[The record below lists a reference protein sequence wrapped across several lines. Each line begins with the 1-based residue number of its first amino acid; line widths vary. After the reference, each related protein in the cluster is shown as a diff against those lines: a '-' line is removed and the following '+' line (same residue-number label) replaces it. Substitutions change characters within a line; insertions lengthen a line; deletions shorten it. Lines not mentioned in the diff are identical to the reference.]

1 MKAFVVTG
9 YGLNC
14 EEETAAAYRRAGAE
28 ALIVH
33 AEDLFSGARPL
44 SAAAIVHITGGFS
57 FGDNLGSGRVFAT
70 RLRYDRRGG
79 ATTLAEEL
87 LAWTRGG
94 GQLIGVCNGFQILV
108 KAGLLPNLSGELLQE
123 VTLAPNTPSGFVD
136 RWVRCATAPSPSPA
150 FAGLSALD
158 LPIRHGEGRLL
169 YANDE
174 VAAACSGLVPLRY
187 VAGLDGRTTNPNG
200 STGAAAALTDPTGRV
215 LGMMPH
221 PEAFLDAS
229 LHPNRG
235 AAPAVTGQPVFDN
248 IVAAARDHA

>member
-1 MKAFVVTG
+1 MKAFGVTG
-9 YGLNC
+9 YGVYC

-28 ALIVH
+28 AEIVH

-70 RLRYDRRGG
+70 RLRYDRRGRG
-79 ATTLAEEL
+79 STLAEEL

-108 KAGLLPNLSGELLQE
+108 KSGLLPNLSGKLLQE
-123 VTLAPNTPSGFVD
+123 LTLAPNTPSGFVD
-136 RWVRCATAPSPSPA
+136 RWVRCRVAESPSPA
-150 FAGLSALD
+150 FAGVSTID

-174 VAAACSGLVPLRY
+174 IAAAAAALVPLRY
-187 VAGLDGRTTNPNG
+187 AAELDGRQSTPNG
-200 STGAAAALTDPTGRV
+200 STCAAAALTDPTGRV

-221 PEAFLDAS
+221 PEAFLDAC

-235 AAPAVTGQPVFDN
+235 QAPAVTGQPVFDN
-248 IVAAARDHA
+248 IVAAARSHA